1 MEMLVG
7 NKNEFVGKIAHNNG
21 DFKSKMRKW
30 EPIRFGEVID
40 CNRFDLWEE
49 IEQASSKT
57 IKKAKNIK
65 VGRAGIFTALLAVGV
80 VATSYASK
88 NIFSKEA

>member
-49 IEQASSKT
+49 IEQTGSKAM
-57 IKKAKNIK
+57 KKVKNIK
-65 VGRAGIFTALLAVGV
+65 AGRTGIFAALLTVGAVA
-80 VATSYASK
+80 ATFATK
-88 NIFSKEA
+88 NIFSTEA